1 MAEAEAEAEAGVGR
15 GKVEVV
21 DLGVGAEG
29 TADEFGAAAEEG
41 VFGEAVVELATGFAA
56 AFGFVDGP
64 LRQCVGEAAV
74 AAGLDRG
81 REAYELA
88 PGVVDVAAPAL
99 AEERFADGVADAA
112 EADGVAAA
120 VARGHLL
127 EGGVGEAALALVQGF
142 GLLGLLFVQLQ
153 GGLSVGG
160 FLLFEPAAE
169 EWLEQRLVELV
180 VELLAAGFFQD
191 WV

>member
-1 MAEAEAEAEAGVGR
+1 MAEAEAEAAVR
-15 GKVEVV
+15 RRQIEVV

-29 TADEFGAAAEEG
+29 AADEFGAALQEG
-41 VFGEAVVELATGFAA
+41 VFSEAVVELAAGFAA
-56 AFGFVDGP
+56 AFGFGDGS

-81 REAYELA
+81 REASDLA
-88 PGVVDVAAPAL
+88 SGVVDVAAPAL
-99 AEERFADGVADAA
+99 AEEGFADGVADAA

-127 EGGVGEAALALVQGF
+127 EGGVGEAAFALVQGS

-153 GGLSVGG
+153 GG
-160 FLLFEPAAE
+160 F
-169 EWLEQRLVELV
+169 
-180 VELLAAGFFQD
+180 
-191 WV
+191 